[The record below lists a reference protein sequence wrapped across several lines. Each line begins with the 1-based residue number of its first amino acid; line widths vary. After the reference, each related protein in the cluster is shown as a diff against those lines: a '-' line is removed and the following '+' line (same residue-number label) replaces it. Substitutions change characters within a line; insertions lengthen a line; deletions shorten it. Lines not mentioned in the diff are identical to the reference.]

1 MNIARSCWEV
11 YPKKPHDAVVKK
23 RVSETLKFTIIDK
36 DGDDNDNDNN
46 NHDKDDHQNDEMI
59 LMIIATMMKI
69 HDGERLK
76 YYFFF
81 FFFFVWKIKIYWF

>member
-1 MNIARSCWEV
+1 M
-11 YPKKPHDAVVKK
+11 KK

-81 FFFFVWKIKIYWF
+81 FVFFVWKIKIY